1 MCGSGLGCD
10 NCSGTD
16 VQSVFQAMK
25 MFCLIAAV
33 SEPEPGPGLAHE
45 VLRHATIGNART
57 AGLAGSLGAI
67 RPGYKADLILIDLDD
82 VAYLPYNSAA
92 RQLVYTEA
100 GRGVESVIV
109 DGRVVMHERKV
120 KTIDEEALRREV
132 AGLMRHFIADY
143 DAMVETRRRA
153 LPYMLDAH
161 RRMWQPD
168 IGMDRFISR
177 AR

>member
-1 MCGSGLGCD
+1 
-10 NCSGTD
+10 

-25 MFCLIAAV
+25 MFCLFAAV

-57 AGLAGSLGAI
+57 AGLADCLGAI
-67 RPGYKADLILIDLDD
+67 RPGYKADLIIIDLND

-92 RQLVYTEA
+92 RQLVYTET

-109 DGRVVMHERKV
+109 DGRVVMKERVV
-120 KTIDEEALRREV
+120 KTIDEDALRREV

-143 DAMVETRRRA
+143 DAMIEARKVA

-168 IGMDRFISR
+168 IGMNRFINR